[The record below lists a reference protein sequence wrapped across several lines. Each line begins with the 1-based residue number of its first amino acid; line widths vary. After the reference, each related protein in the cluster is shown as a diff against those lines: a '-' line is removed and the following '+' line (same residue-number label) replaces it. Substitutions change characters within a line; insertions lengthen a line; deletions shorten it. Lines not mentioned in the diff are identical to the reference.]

1 MPKALAC
8 NYRSLRENLTK
19 RFESKDPASTVRRKL
34 ADIKQK
40 GESNDEFGEEVRH
53 LVTQAYP
60 GSDLEMP
67 DQLAAEAFV
76 RGYRNSRIAYYTLN
90 RAPKTL
96 NYALELVTSQ
106 EHNYKATLGRDY
118 DQQKRYML
126 LLDRMTTSE
135 TSRVEPQKRLRTR
148 KGKT

>member
-8 NYRSLRENLTK
+8 NYRSLRKSLTK

-40 GESNDEFGEEVRH
+40 GESNDEFVEEVRH

-67 DQLAAEAFV
+67 DQAFV
-76 RGYRNSRIAYYTLN
+76 RGYCNSRIAYYAFN
-90 RAPKTL
+90 RAPRTL
-96 NYALELVTSQ
+96 NDALELVTSQ
-106 EHNYKATLGRDY
+106 EHNYKDTLGRDY

>member
-1 MPKALAC
+1 M
-8 NYRSLRENLTK
+8 
-19 RFESKDPASTVRRKL
+19 

-40 GESNDEFGEEVRH
+40 GECNDVFGEEVRH

-67 DQLAAEAFV
+67 DQAFV
-76 RGYRNSRIAYYTLN
+76 RGYCNSRIAYYAFN
-90 RAPKTL
+90 RAPRTL
-96 NYALELVTSQ
+96 NDALELVTSQ